1 MKYKNCWITLCKN
14 EMDILPF
21 VKQYWERIN
30 CDVVVYDNGSTD
42 GSIEF
47 LQSLPYVT
55 VKHFDSQGQ
64 NDVIQKT
71 VKEQAYQELKDKY
84 DFIIISDMDEVFYF
98 ADLEALE
105 TQMIEGEYN
114 ILITPIYALC
124 EESKPLYD
132 DSKMLHQLCHMF
144 YKQRMNHMN
153 GFDDFSKLSIF
164 NTKITNT
171 VTMSVGQ
178 HYVQTSPTM
187 KILLSNSDFCLHI
200 DKGLGE
206 DYFVRRRQAMGRN
219 LSETNKKGGMCFEY
233 LKNENELR
241 EEYINKQKKSF
252 DLNKSIG
259 K

>member
-1 MKYKNCWITLCKN
+1 MKYKNCWITLCFN

-21 VKQYWERIN
+21 VKQYWERLE

-55 VKHFDSQGQ
+55 LKHFDSEGQ

-71 VKEQAYQELKDKY
+71 IKEQAYSELKDKY

-98 ADLEALE
+98 NDFKALQA
-105 TQMIEGEYN
+105 QMITEGYN
-114 ILITPIYALC
+114 CLITPIYSLC

-153 GFDDFSKLSIF
+153 GFDDYSKISIF
-164 NTKITNT
+164 NCKITDK
-171 VTMSVGQ
+171 VSMSVGQ

-187 KILLSNSDFCLHI
+187 KILLSKDDFCLHV
-200 DKGLGE
+200 DKGFGIS
-206 DYFVRRRQAMGRN
+206 YKYRIRQKMHEN
-219 LSETNKKGGMCFEY
+219 LSETNRKGGMCVEY
-233 LKNENELR
+233 GDSYEKLEQEYVEN
-241 EEYINKQKKSF
+241 IKKSF
-252 DLNKSIG
+252 DINKLL
-259 K
+259 